1 MSGRSRKVLQRA
13 VLPDVPRALPVVVV
27 AAVNGKPPGP
37 IFPHLDRVVAQA
49 APDHRQ
55 GPPCRTGRRGRLRI
69 LFVMAEFRDVLPS
82 LEMVR
87 KRLGISC
94 RVRTLKRV
102 LRRLGFSYSKP
113 RPIPDR
119 SASEAEQEE
128 FKQKTAGL
136 LEEMGKQGHA
146 VMVCDEAAVQI

>member
-1 MSGRSRKVLQRA
+1 MLTGA
-13 VLPDVPRALPVVVV
+13 VLAYIKRWL
-27 AAVNGKPPGP
+27 NGNPQ
-37 IFPHLDRVVAQA
+37 RY
-49 APDHRQ
+49 
-55 GPPCRTGRRGRLRI
+55 
-69 LFVMAEFRDVLPS
+69 EFEAGSWQINMV

-128 FKQKTAGL
+128 FKQETAGL

-146 VMVCDEAAVQI
+146 VMVCDRRPSRSGRAPDTDGGLPTGTTPSGRDSPKSP